1 MLLHASS
8 AISTTA
14 ATTTAAAVTTTAA
27 YATTTT
33 AAAAATTTASTRYL
47 IRTSY
52 VLCGNS
58 HVQRFTHS
66 FKPICIEIMPVILY
80 LLINSL
86 ARTSC

>member
-33 AAAAATTTASTRYL
+33 AAAAATTTASTAKFGMRGISLGLPMFCVEILMYNV
-47 IRTSY
+47 SP
-52 VLCGNS
+52 
-58 HVQRFTHS
+58 THS
-66 FKPICIEIMPVILY
+66 SLY
-80 LLINSL
+80 V
-86 ARTSC
+86 